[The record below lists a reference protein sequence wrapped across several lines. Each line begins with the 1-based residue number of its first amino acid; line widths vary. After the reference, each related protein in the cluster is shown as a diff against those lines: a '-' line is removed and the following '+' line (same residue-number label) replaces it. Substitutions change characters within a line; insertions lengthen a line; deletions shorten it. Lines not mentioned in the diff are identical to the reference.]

1 MNSKAI
7 AGKKWNNK
15 IKNTHKI
22 QSFFFKWHER
32 IHEKNWTNRISKV
45 RW

>member
-22 QSFFFKWHER
+22 QFFFLNGMRGYMRKIGQIEFQ
-32 IHEKNWTNRISKV
+32 K
-45 RW
+45 